1 MNQTRAE
8 SFVEACI
15 NTAIGFVVSYLFW
28 PVAAWLCGIS
38 STASQQLNVTLL
50 FTILSVARSYC
61 VRRWCGRYLKQLSRN
76 LATCLKN

>member
-1 MNQTRAE
+1 MQTRVE

-28 PVAAWLCGIS
+28 PIAAHLCGIH
-38 STASQQLNVTLL
+38 STGAQQFNITLL

-61 VRRWCGRYLKQLSRN
+61 VRRWCGKYLKQLSMDV
-76 LATCLKN
+76 AKCLKS